1 MLIEPPNEWKGR
13 LLPSRLH
20 SGITSVAR
28 LVIPT
33 LNLRSGFSVESRS
46 AYLSVI
52 FSGGTQ
58 IHERLHVAFDR
69 LPGLQPWKN
78 WSDKEEVTRACSP
91 SSSLTRYWSNIGSAF
106 TTCCAAEDLM
116 DARFA
121 WNSFDSKYRFQNS
134 SEVSYCTYT

>member
-1 MLIEPPNEWKGR
+1 MLIEPPNEWNGC

-28 LVIPT
+28 LVVPT
-33 LNLRSGFSVESRS
+33 FSSRPGFGVESHS

-52 FSGGTQ
+52 FGGSTQ
-58 IHERLHVAFDR
+58 IHECLHVAFNR
-69 LPGLQPWKN
+69 FPGLQSWNN
-78 WSDKEEVTRACSP
+78 WSDKKEVTRARLP
-91 SSSLTRYWSNIGSAF
+91 SSSFTRYWSNIGSAF
-106 TTCCAAEDLM
+106 TTCCAAEDLI

-134 SEVSYCTYT
+134 SEVSYRTYA